1 MAKTQTLEA
10 GLVGWRERFAQKIEK
25 PVTKRTP
32 LTGKQL
38 RAILG
43 ALFFVKSTLYV
54 GRAIRQAIAQ
64 SRGGASERLRE
75 RRARLARLPGRL
87 RSVR

>member
-10 GLVGWRERFAQKIEK
+10 GLVGWRERVAKKIEK

-32 LTGKQL
+32 LNARQL

-43 ALFFVKSTLYV
+43 ALFFVKSAIYV
-54 GRAIRQAIAQ
+54 GRTIRWAIAQ
-64 SRGGASERLRE
+64 
-75 RRARLARLPGRL
+75 RR
-87 RSVR
+87 

>member
-10 GLVGWRERFAQKIEK
+10 GLVGWRERFAEKIEK

-32 LTGKQL
+32 LDGRQL

-43 ALFFVKSTLYV
+43 ALFFLKSAWYV
-54 GRAIRQAIAQ
+54 ARAIRRAIRQ
-64 SRGGASERLRE
+64 R
-75 RRARLARLPGRL
+75 
-87 RSVR
+87 